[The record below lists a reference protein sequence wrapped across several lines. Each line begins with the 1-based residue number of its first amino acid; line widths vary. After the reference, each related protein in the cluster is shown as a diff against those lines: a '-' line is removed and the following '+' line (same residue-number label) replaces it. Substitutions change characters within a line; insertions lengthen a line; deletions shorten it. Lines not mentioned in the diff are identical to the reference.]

1 MAALKLDNL
10 TKQFPGGFRAVDGL
24 SLEVADGEL
33 MVLVGPSGCGKT
45 TTLRMIAGLERPT
58 AGSVCI
64 AGRNVD
70 DLAPKDRDVAMVF
83 QNHVLYPH
91 LNVAGNL
98 AFGLKLRRTNKDEI
112 RRRVREVADVLGIE
126 ELLHRRPGQ
135 LSGGEV
141 QRVALGRAI
150 VRRPGLFL
158 FDEPLSNLDA
168 GLRSQMRR
176 EIRRLHA
183 RLGTAMAYVTH
194 DQTEA
199 MTLGQRIAVLC
210 DGRLQQVADP
220 ATLYARPAN
229 RFVASLIGS
238 PAMNFFDGWVERH
251 EGKLSFAS
259 VATVSFAADGTAS
272 QRQAERFRLP
282 IPAEWTSRLEPYID
296 RPVTLGVRPEH
307 IGPSPAEPSVVIP
320 RIPAVVEVVEP
331 LGAETYVHLNTGS
344 QSFVSRM
351 GPGCGLTV
359 GEQVETAVA
368 VAHLHFFD
376 PQTEQTVG

>member
-1 MAALKLDNL
+1 MMNALKLDNL
-10 TKQFPGGFRAVDGL
+10 TKRFPGDVRAVDGL

-45 TTLRMIAGLERPT
+45 TTLRMIAGLEKPT
-58 AGSVCI
+58 AGSVSI
-64 AGRNVD
+64 AGRKVD
-70 DLAPKDRDVAMVF
+70 GLPPKDRNVAMVF
-83 QNHVLYPH
+83 QNHALYPH

-98 AFGLKLRRTNKDEI
+98 AFGLKLRRTNQDEI
-112 RRRVREVADVLGIE
+112 RRRVSEAADLLGIA
-126 ELLHRRPGQ
+126 ELLQRRPGQ
-135 LSGGEV
+135 LSGGQV

-150 VRRPGLFL
+150 VRRPELFL

-176 EIRRLHA
+176 EIRRLHT
-183 RLGTAMAYVTH
+183 RLGTAMVYVTH

-199 MTLGQRIAVLC
+199 MTLGQRIAVLH
-210 DGRLQQVADP
+210 DGSLQQVADP

-251 EGKLSFAS
+251 EGRLSFVS
-259 VATVSFAADGTAS
+259 VATAS
-272 QRQAERFRLP
+272 QQQADRFSLP
-282 IPAEWTSRLEPYID
+282 IPAQWTSRLEPHID
-296 RPVTLGVRPEH
+296 RPVTLGIRPEH
-307 IGPSPAEPSVVIP
+307 VGLSPTEPTSDAP
-320 RIPAVVEVVEP
+320 RIPAVVEAVEP

-344 QSFVSRM
+344 QTFVSRM
-351 GPGCGLTV
+351 GPGCYPAI
-359 GEQVETAVA
+359 GEQVDPAVA

-376 PQTEQTVG
+376 PQTEQAVG

>member
-1 MAALKLDNL
+1 MAALELKNL
-10 TKQFPGGFRAVDGL
+10 SKRFPGNVRAVDDL

-33 MVLVGPSGCGKT
+33 MVLAGPSGCGKT

-58 AGSVCI
+58 AGSISI

-70 DLAPKDRDVAMVF
+70 RLAPKDRDVAMVF

-91 LNVAGNL
+91 LSVAGNL
-98 AFGLKLRRTNKDEI
+98 GFGLKLRRTPKKEI
-112 RRRVREVADVLGIE
+112 ERRVGEAADLLGIADLLRRRPA
-126 ELLHRRPGQ
+126 Q
-135 LSGGEV
+135 LSGGQV

-150 VRRPGLFL
+150 VRRPKLFL

-176 EIRRLHA
+176 EIRRLHD
-183 RLGTAMAYVTH
+183 RLGTAMVYVTH

-199 MTLGQRIAVLC
+199 MTLGSRIAVLC

-238 PAMNFFDGWVERH
+238 PAMNFFDGWVERRE
-251 EGKLSFAS
+251 EGLFFVS
-259 VATVSFAADGTAS
+259 VATAS
-272 QRQAERFRLP
+272 RRQADRFRLP

-307 IGPSPAEPSVVIP
+307 VSPSPGSQSSDAP
-320 RIPAVVEVVEP
+320 RIPAVVEAVEP
-331 LGAETYVHLNTGS
+331 LGAETCVQLNTGS
-344 QSFVSRM
+344 QTFVSRM
-351 GPGCGLTV
+351 DGGCDWTV
-359 GEQVETAVA
+359 GERVEPAVA
-368 VAHLHFFD
+368 VDHLHFFD
-376 PQTEQTVG
+376 PQTGQAVG